1 MTSTG
6 NWQGA
11 VGDLLDAAALA
22 DDTVDLALL
31 TARDANGAPLADRL
45 PREALRRDGDDLD
58 AWWTDTD
65 DPQSAVWAR
74 HGWHVLRADPA
85 TMTVT
90 FARIDGE
97 QQGQGR

>member
-1 MTSTG
+1 MTGG
-6 NWQGA
+6 NWQSA
-11 VGDLLDAAALA
+11 LGDLLDAAALA

-45 PREALRRDGDDLD
+45 PQEALRKDGDALD

-65 DPQSAVWAR
+65 APQSAAWAR

-90 FARIDGE
+90 FARSDGE
-97 QQGQGR
+97 QQGWRG